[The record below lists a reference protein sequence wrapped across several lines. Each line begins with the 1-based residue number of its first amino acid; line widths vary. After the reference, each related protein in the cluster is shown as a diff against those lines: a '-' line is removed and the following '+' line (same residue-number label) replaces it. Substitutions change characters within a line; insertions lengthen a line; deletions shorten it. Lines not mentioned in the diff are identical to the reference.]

1 MMGKEWS
8 DEEVDLLKEIYPH
21 YTNKELSN
29 IFGRTYHSVIGKAQ
43 QFDLKKTQ
51 KHKDEIYS
59 KSNSGANSG
68 NFKNYRIVNSEGYVL
83 IKKPNYPYTQKSGYI
98 PEHKYKTEKKIGRPL
113 KENEIVHHKNGDKT
127 DNRLE
132 NLELM
137 TRKQHVKHHH
147 IGAKRSKS
155 AIKNMKAAQKEKY
168 SKMEKSDHPY
178 FKKVNIEKALELKEK
193 GLTVKEICEKFSISK
208 KTYYNKLHEYER
220 GLKNA
225 Q

>member
-8 DEEVDLLKEIYPH
+8 DEEVELLKEIYPH
-21 YTNKELSN
+21 YTNKELAN
-29 IFGRTYHSVIGKAQ
+29 VFGRTYRSVISKAQ
-43 QFDLKKTQ
+43 QFDLKKTK

-83 IKKPNYPYTQKSGYI
+83 VKKPDYPNTQKSGYI
-98 PEHKYKTEKKIGRPL
+98 PEHKYKMEKKIGRPL
-113 KENEIVHHKNGDKT
+113 KENEVVHHKNGDKT
-127 DNRLE
+127 DNKLE

-155 AIKNMKAAQKEKY
+155 AIKNMEAAQKEKY
-168 SKMEKSDHPY
+168 SKMKKSDHPY
-178 FKKVNIEKALELKEK
+178 FKKVNMEEALKLKGK
-193 GLTVKEICEKFSISK
+193 GLTVKEICKSFSISK